1 MDVSLLG
8 GLGGQ
13 LLGIIPLGDIVFYFT
28 PFNLF
33 MCATALAFTALI
45 AISQTES
52 QVEAEFGS
60 LRDKEVKVGKEE
72 FKIRRF
78 LAIVCGL
85 ATAGAMVTGDLFDF
99 TLFVCLIG
107 IVNIGIVGAVK
118 QVDVLDSAFQYGLIA
133 MMASLPL
140 FGGAALVLASTGTI
154 SLLQIVQIPYT
165 TPMMVLGSILVF
177 LGVAGESGVAPFFA
191 TKAEMFRTP
200 GSPFLLIIH
209 LSSLLV
215 IVRMIEILL
224 IINKPF

>member
-1 MDVSLLG
+1 MDITILG
-8 GLGGQ
+8 SQ
-13 LLGIIPLGDIVFYFT
+13 VIGIIPLGDIVFYFT

-33 MCATALAFTALI
+33 MFASALAFTALI
-45 AISQTES
+45 AISKTET
-52 QVEAEFGS
+52 QVEAEFGK
-60 LRDKEVKVGKEE
+60 LGDRAVKVAKEE

-78 LAIVCGL
+78 LAVICGL

-118 QVDVLDSAFQYGLIA
+118 QVDVLDAAFQYGLIA

-140 FGGAALVLASTGTI
+140 FGGAALILASTGTI
-154 SLLQIVQIPYT
+154 SILAINSLTVT
-165 TPMMVLGSILVF
+165 SPMMILGTLLLF
-177 LGVAGESGVAPFFA
+177 LGVAGETGVAPFFA

-215 IVRMIEILL
+215 IVRLIEIIL

>member
-1 MDVSLLG
+1 M
-8 GLGGQ
+8 
-13 LLGIIPLGDIVFYFT
+13 LGIIPLGDIVMYMT
-28 PFNLF
+28 TFNLF
-33 MCATALAFTALI
+33 MFAAALAFTALI
-45 AISQTES
+45 AISKTES
-52 QVEAEFGS
+52 QVEAEFGT
-60 LRDKEVKVGKEE
+60 LKDKEKKVGKAE

-85 ATAGAMVTGDLFDF
+85 ATAGAMVTGDVFDF

-118 QVDVLDSAFQYGLIA
+118 EIDVLDAAFQYGLIA
-133 MMASLPL
+133 MIASLPL
-140 FGGAALVLASTGTI
+140 FGGAAFILASAGTI
-154 SLLQIVQIPYT
+154 SLLEIVNIPT
-165 TPMMVLGSILVF
+165 TMMMVFGSILLF
-177 LGVAGESGVAPFFA
+177 IGVAGETGVAPFFA

-215 IVRMIEILL
+215 IVRTIEILL

>member
-1 MDVSLLG
+1 MDITILG
-8 GLGGQ
+8 SQ
-13 LLGIIPLGDIVFYFT
+13 IIGIIPLGDIVFYFT

-33 MCATALAFTALI
+33 MFATALAFTVLI
-45 AISQTES
+45 AISKTET
-52 QVEAEFGS
+52 QVEAEFGK
-60 LRDKEVKVGKEE
+60 LGDKSVTVAKKE

-78 LAIVCGL
+78 LAIICGL

-107 IVNIGIVGAVK
+107 IVNIGIVGAVR
-118 QVDVLDSAFQYGLIA
+118 QVDVLDSAYQYGLIA

-140 FGGAALVLASTGTI
+140 FGGAALILAATGTI
-154 SLLQIVQIPYT
+154 SLLEINTLTYT
-165 TPMMVLGSILVF
+165 TPMMILGSILLF
-177 LGVAGESGVAPFFA
+177 LGVAGETGVAPFFA

-209 LSSLLV
+209 LSSLLI
-215 IVRMIEILL
+215 IVRLIEILL

>member
-1 MDVSLLG
+1 MDVSILGAHLLG
-8 GLGGQ
+8 Y
-13 LLGIIPLGDIVFYFT
+13 IPLGDIVLYMT

-33 MCATALAFTALI
+33 MFAAALAFTFLI
-45 AISQTES
+45 AISKTEA

-60 LRDKEVKVGKEE
+60 LKDKEVRVGRAE

-85 ATAGAMVTGDLFDF
+85 ATAGAMITGDLFDF
-99 TLFVCLIG
+99 TLFICLIG
-107 IVNIGIVGAVK
+107 IVNIGIVAAVK
-118 QVDVLDSAFQYGLIA
+118 QVDVLDAAYQYGLIA

-154 SLLQIVQIPYT
+154 SLLQIAQLPST
-165 TPMMVLGSILVF
+165 TPMMLLGSILVF

-215 IVRMIEILL
+215 IVRAIEIML